1 MKLNSYQRQSLWRFL
16 GIYLGSSFVLMGTI
30 ALLFLF
36 YEKNALLHNIQQHM
50 QLQANN
56 LAQDIVLEHMEAT
69 PNPFERLA
77 LKHNTLAFVLLDA
90 QNKVLYK
97 HNFLGGS
104 SLVFFGTAKNFPL
117 FLEKEDAFYL
127 VDNKTFGHLGVITL
141 ILQHPKPSHLFAP
154 LYRSIFLVLLGAC
167 VCVGVMAYWLARLF
181 LKPISDEVA
190 RLDRFSKDI
199 AHELNTPI
207 AALLMSAKH
216 LARHTPQALG
226 ILVSARRIFYLHHQL
241 AYLFMQDLR
250 RDEPSLLNLQTLVS
264 QQISAFADM
273 AHFYQIQLTHDLAP
287 KIVKALEEDMVTLV
301 SNLLMNAIK
310 YTPPK
315 GVVHVRLQDNL
326 SISNTGQALSPQSI
340 EALSMRYA
348 RGIHTKKGY
357 GIGLDLVKS
366 ICAQYHLSLEVS
378 HEGSCNVFS
387 VRFPAK
393 NMLK

>member
-1 MKLNSYQRQSLWRFL
+1 MKLNAYQRQSLRRFL
-16 GIYLGSSFVLMGTI
+16 GLYLGSSFLLMGVI
-30 ALLFLF
+30 ALLFF
-36 YEKNALLHNIQQHM
+36 IYEKNALLQSIQQHM

-90 QNKVLYK
+90 HNKVLYK
-97 HNFLGGS
+97 HEFLGGS
-104 SLVFFGTAKNFPL
+104 SFVFFGKTGNLPL
-117 FLEKEDAFYL
+117 FLEKDDGFYL

-141 ILQHPKPSHLFAP
+141 ILQHPRPPHLFAP
-154 LYRSIFLVLLGAC
+154 LWRSILVVLLGAC
-167 VCVGVMAYWLARLF
+167 VCVGLIAYWLARLF
-181 LKPISDEVA
+181 LKPINDEVV

-207 AALLMSAKH
+207 AALLMSAKS

-250 RDEPSLLNLQTLVS
+250 HDEPSLLDLQTLVS
-264 QQISAFADM
+264 QQISAFSDM
-273 AHFYQIQLTHDLAP
+273 ARFYQIQLTHNLQP
-287 KIVKALEEDMVTLV
+287 KIFKALEEDMVTLV
-301 SNLLMNAIK
+301 SNLLVNAIK

-315 GVVHVRLQDNL
+315 GSIHVHLQDDL

-340 EALSMRYA
+340 EYLSMRYT
-348 RGIHTKKGY
+348 RGAHAQKGY
-357 GIGLDLVKS
+357 GIGLDLVKN
-366 ICAQYHLSLEVS
+366 ICMRYKLNLEIS
-378 HEGSCNVFS
+378 TQGNCNIFS
-387 VRFPAK
+387 VIFPIDA
-393 NMLK
+393 